1 MAAPGRRA
9 NINMR
14 YIDGERQ
21 YCVEPFVFKDFLE
34 KSDKIGAKYPMTLKA
49 ALRVLGKKEAEED
62 LNISENYKK
71 AFDVLIEAIPGLEE
85 NLDCIV
91 FDPNDIRE
99 ILSEGVKY
107 SDLVKEAPTMHANN
121 SFESQVYQIVNTL
134 LRLEH
139 MALTFMDK
147 Q

>member
-1 MAAPGRRA
+1 
-9 NINMR
+9 MR

-21 YCVEPFVFKDFLE
+21 YCVEPLVFKDFLE

-49 ALRVLGKKEAEED
+49 ALKDLDKKEAEED

-71 AFDVLIEAIPGLEE
+71 AFDVLIEAIPELEANCE
-85 NLDCIV
+85 FIT
-91 FDPNDIRE
+91 FDPYDISE

-107 SDLVKEAPTMHANN
+107 SDLVKEAPTMSANS
-121 SFESQVYQIVNTL
+121 SFESQIYQIVRTL